1 MAGSGVVTVKGEKRS
16 DFGCVSN
23 PVWAGI
29 ADELYV
35 EHEREFKNDSQ
46 GFWPKQ
52 LEAWNC
58 C

>member
-1 MAGSGVVTVKGEKRS
+1 MAETRVVTVKGEKRS
-16 DFGCVSN
+16 DFGCVSS
-23 PVWAGI
+23 PVWARI

-35 EHEREFKNDSQ
+35 KHEGETRNDSQ

>member
-1 MAGSGVVTVKGEKRS
+1 MAGTRVVTMKGEKRS
-16 DFGCVSN
+16 DFGCVSS

-35 EHEREFKNDSQ
+35 KHERKFKNDSQ
-46 GFWPKQ
+46 GFWLKQ
-52 LEAWNC
+52 LEVWTC